1 MLLTSNL
8 VCVTEFGA
16 RTWIFFFFYQT
27 HNCNLIWLQDKSNM
41 EHKSISVSGFV
52 AENALD
58 IKL

>member
-1 MLLTSNL
+1 MD
-8 VCVTEFGA
+8 
-16 RTWIFFFFYQT
+16 FFFYQT

>member
-16 RTWIFFFFYQT
+16 RTWIFFFYQT